1 MLQNIT
7 TFRVRYGE
15 TDQMGIVNNAV
26 YASWFEVGRT
36 EMFCE
41 LKFPYSEM
49 EKRGLL
55 LPLAELNV
63 RYHSP
68 AYYEDMLTIT
78 TTIDEMPAA
87 KIRINYSISN
97 QKGNLVATGYTIQ
110 AFVDAQTRRPMRIPG
125 FLKDILSQSGVL

>member
-1 MLQNIT
+1 MLQT
-7 TFRVRYGE
+7 TTTIRVRYGE

-26 YASWFEVGRT
+26 YAAWFEVGRT

-41 LKFPYSEM
+41 LQFPYSEM

-68 AYYEDMLTIT
+68 AYYEDLLTIT
-78 TTIDEMPAA
+78 TSIDEMPAA
-87 KIRINYSISN
+87 KIRINYSITN
-97 QKGNLVATGYTIQ
+97 QKGKLLASGYTIH
-110 AFVDAQTRRPMRIPG
+110 AFMDAQTRRPFRIPG
-125 FLKDILSQSGVL
+125 FLKDILSQSGLL